1 MQDYTSMTEMRIG
14 ILPGDPARYFQ
25 GPRSPQADCIL
36 EGGLLK
42 AAALALL
49 DPFRWGSRRMKVA
62 LDCLLSVGSPFKG
75 VAIDPHACLDAWI
88 ESCLAE
94 HV

>member
-25 GPRSPQADCIL
+25 GPRTPEADCIL

-42 AAALALL
+42 AAALTLL
-49 DPFRWGSRRMKVA
+49 DPFRWGIGELKSLFR
-62 LDCLLSVGSPFKG
+62 LPT
-75 VAIDPHACLDAWI
+75 IN
-88 ESCLAE
+88 
-94 HV
+94 